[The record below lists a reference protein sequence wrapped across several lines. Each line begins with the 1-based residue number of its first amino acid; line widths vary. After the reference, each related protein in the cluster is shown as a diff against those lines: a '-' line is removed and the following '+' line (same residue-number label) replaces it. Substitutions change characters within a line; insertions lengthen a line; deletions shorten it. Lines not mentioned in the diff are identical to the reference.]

1 MFMAAM
7 EATVVAT
14 AMPTVV
20 AELGGI
26 HLYGWVGAAYLL
38 ASTVSVPIYGRLAD
52 LYGRKRL
59 LLFCIALF
67 LAGSMASGLATN
79 IVALVGFRALQ
90 GLGAG
95 GLQPVTLTVVGDL
108 YSLRERGKV
117 QAYFGAI
124 WGIAGISGP
133 LLGGLIV
140 HALSWRWVF
149 FINLPFGLASAAVL
163 FFAYRET
170 PRSERG
176 KVDWAGAV
184 ALTGS
189 SVALLLAASGV
200 VPLVTAVVGVGLGTA
215 FVVLARRAG
224 EGALLPLTLLG
235 QRAVA
240 LASTSSALL
249 GGAMMIALTYVP
261 LFVQGVLGGTPT
273 AAGAVVAP
281 MLVGWPLAA
290 TLTGRRLHA
299 SGFRAP
305 VRLGAAVIAASLLVF
320 AWVIDARAGTLAMQ
334 VTMFVFGTGM
344 GVASTALMVG
354 MQSSVGWG
362 QRGVVTATNMF
373 ARTMGGALGVGALG
387 SLLARRLGDALPPE
401 AVAKL
406 LSHER
411 DRSALAGAASAT
423 EVLASG
429 IVTLMWVLAAIG
441 VANALVCA
449 FYPEPPRAPEAG
461 APGAPENGA
470 AEPVAVTLGE

>member
-14 AMPTVV
+14 AMPTVI

-52 LYGRKRL
+52 IYGRKRL

-163 FFAYRET
+163 LFAYRET

-176 KVDWAGAV
+176 KVDWAGGV

-189 SVALLLAASGV
+189 AVALLLAASGV
-200 VPLVTAVVGVGLGTA
+200 VPLVTAVVGVALGTA

-224 EGALLPLTLLG
+224 EEALLPLTLLG

-240 LASTSSALL
+240 LASISSALL

-305 VRLGAAVIAASLLVF
+305 VRLGAAVIAVSLLVF

-334 VTMFVFGTGM
+334 ATMFVFGTGM

-354 MQSSVGWG
+354 VQSSVGWG
-362 QRGVVTATNMF
+362 QRGVATATNMF

-406 LSHER
+406 LSPER
-411 DRSALAGAASAT
+411 DRNALAGAGSAT
-423 EVLASG
+423 DALASG

-441 VANALVCA
+441 VTNALVCA

-461 APGAPENGA
+461 APENGA
-470 AEPVAVTLGE
+470 PGAPEPVAVTLGE